1 MDRYIRCEGC
11 DFILLASNAERPR
24 PERHRTCPGCDG
36 TDFRFESDELTAIE
50 EESVSRK

>member
-1 MDRYIRCEGC
+1 MDRYISCMRC

-36 TDFRFESDELTAIE
+36 TDFRFESDGLTALE
-50 EESVSRK
+50 KEPARRK